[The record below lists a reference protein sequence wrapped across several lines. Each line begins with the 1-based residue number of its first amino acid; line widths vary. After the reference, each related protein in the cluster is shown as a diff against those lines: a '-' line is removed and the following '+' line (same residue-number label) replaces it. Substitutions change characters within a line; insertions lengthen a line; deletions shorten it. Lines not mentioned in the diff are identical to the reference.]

1 MKMPFGAVLRVVWV
15 LVLALACAVLAG
27 CETRRVE
34 FVRPDGS
41 WAKYTRTTLMGDSA
55 TEGVVV
61 SKEGEA
67 LHLEVGSSGSQTA
80 VEAAVEAYGVGVEVG
95 RRQNQDQ

>member
-1 MKMPFGAVLRVVWV
+1 MKVLSRERLGVVSV
-15 LVLALACAVLAG
+15 ALACAVLAG

-41 WAKYTRTTLMGDSA
+41 WAKYTRTTWMGESA

-61 SKEGEA
+61 VKDGEA
-67 LHLEVGSSGSQTA
+67 IRFEVGKTGSETA
-80 VEAAVEAYGVGVEVG
+80 IEAAIEAYGVGLEVG
-95 RRQNQDQ
+95 RRQAE